1 MAALPKKGER
11 NSLRFFV
18 SERVVSDCK
27 EPVRKGLSCQTR
39 SNGVPTRKI
48 LVLLATS
55 YSLLLFSFPFLAID
69 NQIEGS

>member
-18 SERVVSDCK
+18 SESVVSDCN

-48 LVLLATS
+48 LVLLATP
-55 YSLLLFSFPFLAID
+55 YTLLLFSFPFSAADGQL
-69 NQIEGS
+69 EGR